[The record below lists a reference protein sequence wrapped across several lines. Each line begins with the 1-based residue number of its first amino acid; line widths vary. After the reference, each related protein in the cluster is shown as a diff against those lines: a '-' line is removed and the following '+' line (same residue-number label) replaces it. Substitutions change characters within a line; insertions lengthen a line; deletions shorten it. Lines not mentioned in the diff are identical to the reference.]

1 MPLGTLDRTP
11 PPFFKQGTPARTKL
25 WVLSV
30 LAVLL
35 MVVDAR
41 LQWTVPLRSSIGLV
55 LYPVQWVALQ
65 PVRALQWVGAHF
77 TALEAA
83 QRDAQEARALLAQQ
97 AERAGLVE
105 FLTQENLAL
114 RRLLQLR
121 ERQAPTA
128 QAAEVLYTLPDPY
141 VPGVVIDRGSLHGVA
156 LGAPVMDGFG
166 VLGQVTRVH
175 PFTSE
180 VTLLSHRQLVIP
192 VLNTR
197 TGERHL
203 AYGNGDRDAP
213 ALTLR
218 FVPLQ
223 NPIEVGDVLVTS
235 GLDGVYPAGLPVGT
249 VSHVSGQGSEGF
261 AQVLAQPAARVRD
274 AQHVLILRPLARA
287 DNADT
292 LQGKRP

>member
-25 WVLSV
+25 WVFSA

-41 LQWTVPLRSSIGLV
+41 LQWVAPLRSGIAVV

-65 PVRALQWVGAHF
+65 PVRALHWVGAHF

-83 QRDAQEARALLAQQ
+83 RRDAHEARALLAQQ
-97 AERAGLVE
+97 AERAGQVE
-105 FLTQENLAL
+105 FLAQENLTL

-128 QAAEVLYTLPDPY
+128 QAAEVLHTLPDPY

-175 PFTSE
+175 PATSE
-180 VTLLSHRQLVIP
+180 VTLLSHRQLAIP

-197 TGERHL
+197 TGERYL
-203 AYGNGDRDAP
+203 AYGTGERDMP

-223 NPIEVGDVLVTS
+223 TATAAGDTVVTS
-235 GLDGVYPAGLPVGT
+235 GMDGVYPPGLPVGT
-249 VSHVSGQGSEGF
+249 VSEVSADGGEGF
-261 AQVLAQPAARVRD
+261 AHVRVEPSARVRD
-274 AQHVLILRPLARA
+274 AQHVLVLRV
-287 DNADT
+287 T
-292 LQGKRP
+292 LHSTTGAQQEGRP